1 MNIVVISAKCYPWNS
16 PRAFRV
22 DELTKEFV
30 RLGHHVTQYALLG
43 DYDYESYSRKT
54 GVRMKTLGKSRWGLV
69 DTVGGNNRNLL
80 IKIIDHTI
88 GKYFD
93 FPDCELKNMVKNVLN
108 NEGEIDLLITVAIPH
123 AIHFGAAKAKLDN
136 VKTWVGDC
144 GDPFMGNPFSK
155 KPFYMAKWEKNWCR
169 KCDYIAI
176 PVKEGINA
184 YYPEFHDKIRII
196 PQGFNFEDSAL
207 VEYKKNEIP
216 TFAYAG
222 YIYPGQ
228 RDPQKIL
235 EFLINWG
242 GDFRFYI
249 YTSPECGDYLQPFK
263 DVLKEQLIIHSYI
276 PRKELLTKL
285 SSMDFLINICNNSG
299 VQQPSKL
306 IDYAITK
313 RPILNVSTAF
323 QENEVRSLTCFLDG
337 DYSMAYVVKDIE
349 QYNIKN
355 VAKQFLELTYE

>member
-1 MNIVVISAKCYPWNS
+1 MKIVVISAKCHPWNS
-16 PRAFRV
+16 PRAFRA
-22 DELTKEFV
+22 DELTKEFA
-30 RLGHHVTQYALLG
+30 RLGHDVTLYSLLG
-43 DYDYESYSRKT
+43 DYDYVTYSKSI
-54 GVRMKTLGKSRWGLV
+54 GVNIKTLGKPRWGLL
-69 DTVGGNNRNLL
+69 DTTGGGKRSFLVKV
-80 IKIIDHTI
+80 IEHSI
-88 GKYFD
+88 GKYLD
-93 FPDCELKNMVKNVLN
+93 FPECALKRMVRDALN
-108 NEGEIDLLITVAIPH
+108 NEGEIDLLITIAVPH
-123 AIHFGAAKAKLDN
+123 AIHFGASLAKLDN
-136 VKTWVGDC
+136 VKKWVGDC
-144 GDPFMGNPFSK
+144 GDPFMGNPFAK
-155 KPFYMAKWEKNWCR
+155 KPFYMASWEKKWCR
-169 KCDYIAI
+169 RADYISI
-176 PVKEGINA
+176 PVKEGISA
-184 YYPEFHDKIRII
+184 YYPEFRDKIHVI
-196 PQGFNFEDSAL
+196 PQGFDFEDSSL
-207 VEYKKNEIP
+207 VEYKRNALP

-228 RDPQKIL
+228 RDPQKLL
-235 EFLINWG
+235 EFLIKWG

-285 SSMDFLINICNNSG
+285 SAMDFLINICNNSG

-323 QENEVRSLTCFLDG
+323 PEDEGKTLSCFLDG
-337 DYSMAYVVKDIE
+337 DYSMACVVKDIE